1 MRTARII
8 TTGLALAAALLA
20 GTAATT
26 AQAQA
31 AEPAPG
37 SGSASIPACSLANTK
52 TTVQNVSRPINHQL
66 LTVTNT
72 SSERCFAY
80 GHPHLAF
87 DAAQNVVPVVDE
99 SIPQAVVTLEPGE
112 SAYAGINLSA
122 ADGSGTDGRYAS
134 VLRVSYDEGD
144 GTESRART
152 VKLPK
157 GTWVDSKAAVTYW
170 QSEVGLALMW

>member
-1 MRTARII
+1 MRTARIT
-8 TTGLALAAALLA
+8 TTGLALAAALFA

-31 AEPAPG
+31 AEPAP
-37 SGSASIPACSLANTK
+37 IPACSLTNTT

-72 SSERCFAY
+72 SSKPCFAY
-80 GHPHLAF
+80 GAPHLAF
-87 DAAQNVVPVVDE
+87 DAAQHVVPVVED
-99 SIPQAVVTLEPGE
+99 SIPQAVVSLEPGR

-122 ADGSGTDGRYAS
+122 ADGSGTDGRTAS
-134 VLRVSYDEGD
+134 VLRVSFDEGD

-152 VKLPK
+152 VKLPED
-157 GTWVDSKAAVTYW
+157 TWVDSKAAVTYW
-170 QSEVGLALMW
+170 QSDAESALMW

>member
-1 MRTARII
+1 MRTARIT

-31 AEPAPG
+31 AEREP
-37 SGSASIPACSLANTK
+37 IPACSLANTT

-66 LTVTNT
+66 LTVTNS
-72 SSERCFAY
+72 SSEPCFAY

-87 DAAQNVVPVVDE
+87 DAAQNVVSVVDD
-99 SIPQAVVTLEPGE
+99 SIPQAVVTLEPGQ
-112 SAYAGINLSA
+112 SAYAGLNLSA

-134 VLRVSYDEGD
+134 VLRVSFDDGD

-152 VKLPK
+152 VTLPE
-157 GTWVDSKAAVTYW
+157 GAWVDSKAAVTYW
-170 QSEVGLALMW
+170 QSEVEDALKW

>member
-1 MRTARII
+1 MRTARIA
-8 TTGLALAAALLA
+8 TTGLTLAAALLV

-31 AEPAPG
+31 AQPAPV
-37 SGSASIPACSLANTK
+37 PACSLANTK
-52 TTVQNVSRPINHQL
+52 ATVQNVSRPINHQL

-72 SSERCFAY
+72 SARPCFAY

-87 DAAQNVVPVVDE
+87 DAAQNVVPVVDD
-99 SIPQAVVTLEPGE
+99 SILQAVVTLEPGR

-122 ADGSGTDGRYAS
+122 ADGSGTDGYYAS
-134 VLRVSYDEGD
+134 VLRVSFDDGD

-152 VKLPK
+152 VTLPE

-170 QSEVGLALMW
+170 QSEVEDALKW

>member
-1 MRTARII
+1 MRTARIT
-8 TTGLALAAALLA
+8 TTGLALAAALVA
-20 GTAATT
+20 GAAASS

-31 AEPAPG
+31 AEPAPV
-37 SGSASIPACSLANTK
+37 PACSLTNTT

-72 SSERCFAY
+72 GSERCFAY

-87 DAAQNVVPVVDE
+87 DAAQHVVSVVDE
-99 SIPQAVVTLEPGE
+99 SIPQAVVTLEPGQ

-122 ADGSGTDGRYAS
+122 ADGSGTDGRTVS
-134 VLRVSYDEGD
+134 VLRVSFDEGD

-152 VKLPK
+152 VKLPE

-170 QSEVGLALMW
+170 QSDVEAALMW

>member
-1 MRTARII
+1 MRTARLAA
-8 TTGLALAAALLA
+8 TGLTLTAALLV

-26 AQAQA
+26 AAAQA
-31 AEPAPG
+31 AEAAPV
-37 SGSASIPACSLANTK
+37 PACSLENTK
-52 TTVQNVSRPINHQL
+52 TTVQNVPRPINHQL

-72 SSERCFAY
+72 GSERCFAY
-80 GHPHLAF
+80 GHPSLAF

-144 GTESRART
+144 GTQSRART
-152 VKLPK
+152 VKLPE

-170 QSEVGLALMW
+170 QSDVDLALMW